1 MKILVVYYSLEGNTD
16 YIAQMIAR
24 KCGAVL
30 ERLRPENEPP
40 KNALRYIIGGREAIR
55 NEKAR
60 LNTTVYDPEAYD
72 VIVVGSPVWAG
83 RMTPAVREYLV
94 SHPFEGKKTAIFA
107 CSASG
112 KADRTIDGIRTL
124 MAGNEVIG
132 TASFRHPL
140 RYSNKAEIQV
150 NRFLEET
157 GLAAAQKK

>member
-60 LNTTVYDPEAYD
+60 LNTTVYDPEA
-72 VIVVGSPVWAG
+72 
-83 RMTPAVREYLV
+83 
-94 SHPFEGKKTAIFA
+94 
-107 CSASG
+107 
-112 KADRTIDGIRTL
+112 
-124 MAGNEVIG
+124 
-132 TASFRHPL
+132 
-140 RYSNKAEIQV
+140 
-150 NRFLEET
+150 
-157 GLAAAQKK
+157 